1 MAQKKFVNLPELET
15 TLEEFQEGDEL
26 ELDEIWS
33 FVKRRKNKRWI
44 WLALCRRTRQV
55 VAFAIGNRGQK
66 TCLVLWK
73 AIPAAYKKAHCFA
86 DIWEAYSKVIAA
98 QQLTQSESKANTN
111 HVERF
116 NCTLRQRLGRL
127 VRETF
132 SFSKSDLMHLIAR
145 TIFLHDYNRS
155 KLSP

>member
-1 MAQKKFVNLPELET
+1 MAQKKFLSLPALET
-15 TLEEFQEGDEL
+15 TLEAFVEGDEL

-55 VAFAIGNRGQK
+55 VALAIGNRGKK
-66 TCLVLWK
+66 TCLWLWK
-73 AIPAAYKKAHCFA
+73 AIPEAYKKAHCFA

-98 QQLTQSESKANTN
+98 SQLTQSHSKAGTN
-111 HVERF
+111 HIERF

-132 SFSKSDLMHLIAR
+132 SFSKTDYMHLVVLSLFI
-145 TIFLHDYNRS
+145 HSYNRS
-155 KLSP
+155 KLST